1 MKYLFITYVFLSLC
15 FGKVLVPLNDVNS
28 ENLKIN
34 GKERTYFRLEK
45 NEYLVSG
52 PSTVTIF
59 SRGAFPKK
67 NSGEYELKISTLLK
81 GFEQIDRVKSVSKKK
96 DKNVTSTL
104 HPMHAYTESSKIVID
119 IPKGEFRLQVTNRS
133 HWNLPVF
140 SRVIQK
146 RNRK

>member
-1 MKYLFITYVFLSLC
+1 MKYLLIIYFFFSLC
-15 FGKVLVPLNDVNS
+15 IGKVLIPLNDVDS
-28 ENLKIN
+28 ENLTIK
-34 GKERTYFRLEK
+34 GKQRTYFRLQK

-52 PSTVTIF
+52 PSTVTIY

-67 NSGEYELKISTLLK
+67 NNGEYQMKISTLIK
-81 GFEQIDRVKSVSKKK
+81 GFEQVDRVDSVSKKK

-104 HPMHAYTESSKIVID
+104 HPMHAYTQSAKTVID
-119 IPKGEFRLQVTNRS
+119 IPRGEFRLQVTNRS
-133 HWNLPVF
+133 HWNLPIL

>member
-1 MKYLFITYVFLSLC
+1 MKFLSIIFILFSLC
-15 FGKVLVPLNDVNS
+15 FGKVLIPLNDVNS

-34 GKERTYFRLEK
+34 GKERIYFRLEK

-81 GFEQIDRVKSVSKKK
+81 GFEQIDRVKSASKKK

-104 HPMHAYTESSKIVID
+104 HPMHAYTESSKTVID

>member
-1 MKYLFITYVFLSLC
+1 MKYLIITYVFFSLC
-15 FGKVLVPLNDVNS
+15 LGKVLIPLNDADS
-28 ENLKIN
+28 ENLKIK

-52 PSTVTIF
+52 PSTVTIY

-81 GFEQIDRVKSVSKKK
+81 GFEQVDRVETVFKKK
-96 DKNVTSTL
+96 DKNVASTL
-104 HPMHAYTESSKIVID
+104 HPMHAYTQSAKTVID
-119 IPKGEFRLQVTNRS
+119 IPKGKFRLQVTNRS
-133 HWNLPVF
+133 HWNLPVL